1 MDFDGYS
8 LKPEIYDEWFH
19 ADGTPREST
28 HTLYESFCKLPPGR
42 LTGIQERVARSF
54 THESIS
60 FTNYHDD
67 EITEQI
73 IPIDCIPRVL
83 SAHEWNELEVGL
95 KQRITA
101 LDLFLDDIY
110 NAAKI
115 VADDVIPRELIRECP
130 QYRVEMQGMSVP
142 NGTWIGI
149 CGTDVVRTNE
159 GFHVLEDNLRVPS
172 GVSYMLA
179 NRKAVKSNIP
189 RAYRLCGVQE
199 IEHYGALLKQTLQES
214 APSIQSDPAIVVLTP
229 GVYNA
234 AFYEHMFLAYELGAA
249 LVEGQDLL
257 MSDGYI
263 YMRTTSGLRR
273 VNVIYRRVDDDFLD
287 PLVFRPESMIGVPGL
302 MHAYK
307 RGTVSVVNAPGT
319 GVADDKSIYAYV
331 PDIIRLLPF
340 RGATYPQR

>member
-101 LDLFLDDIY
+101 LNLFLDDIY

-142 NGTWIGI
+142 NGTWVGI

-159 GFHVLEDNLRVPS
+159 GFHVLEGTTCAFHQAFLTCSQIAKPSSRQVQYSPRISIMWSSRNRTLRHITETNITGISSQCPIGSCYS
-172 GVSYMLA
+172 GSYA
-179 NRKAVKSNIP
+179 
-189 RAYRLCGVQE
+189 
-199 IEHYGALLKQTLQES
+199 
-214 APSIQSDPAIVVLTP
+214 
-229 GVYNA
+229 
-234 AFYEHMFLAYELGAA
+234 
-249 LVEGQDLL
+249 
-257 MSDGYI
+257 
-263 YMRTTSGLRR
+263 RR
-273 VNVIYRRVDDDFLD
+273 V
-287 PLVFRPESMIGVPGL
+287 
-302 MHAYK
+302 
-307 RGTVSVVNAPGT
+307 
-319 GVADDKSIYAYV
+319 
-331 PDIIRLLPF
+331 
-340 RGATYPQR
+340 